1 MLFPFNQNVRFK
13 FSATSR
19 CEWQKAFSKIST
31 KEDNLARY
39 TQIFQKFFP
48 GVCFPFNLACSAGV
62 FWVGET
68 LFVFVMVM
76 QIKLNMA
83 LSRANCA
90 LKENAC
96 TAGYIQLCFRD
107 FWNFRLNGSHFGNS
121 TVSGISENF
130 SGTFLY
136 HLPLFLNFRKFWMNG
151 KRPSFRGETTD
162 GVEKS
167 WLFLRVVIP
176 SRLSTMTL
184 NSDTEC
190 ILP

>member
-1 MLFPFNQNVRFK
+1 MQGNYCARFSDVGRFPFNQNVRFK

-19 CEWQKAFSKIST
+19 CEWQSILQNFHKRGQPCEVYPNFPKI
-31 KEDNLARY
+31 
-39 TQIFQKFFP
+39 FP
-48 GVCFPFNLACSAGV
+48 GSL
-62 FWVGET
+62 
-68 LFVFVMVM
+68 
-76 QIKLNMA
+76 
-83 LSRANCA
+83 LS
-90 LKENAC
+90 
-96 TAGYIQLCFRD
+96 IQLCFRD

-121 TVSGISENF
+121 TVPGISEKF

-167 WLFLRVVIP
+167 RLFLRVVIP
-176 SRLSTMTL
+176 SCLSTMTL